1 MAKSSKAEIKEDVV
15 KILNHVTETLFF
27 FFEENEENLEEDD
40 EALDDFQ
47 YFMWVIANVA
57 MGATGM
63 TITGRNPD
71 GTINATFNPVKSVK
85 KFIQEEHVS
94 EEGDRF
100 FEDMVD
106 VDDDP
111 SETDLGGFE
120 DLFMGNKEK

>member
-1 MAKSSKAEIKEDVV
+1 MTKSSKAEIKEDVV

-57 MGATGM
+57 MASAGM
-63 TITGRNPD
+63 TVTGRNPD
-71 GTINATFNPVKSVK
+71 GTINAVFNPVKSVK
-85 KFIQEEHVS
+85 KFIQEEHES
-94 EEGDRF
+94 EESDRF

>member
-1 MAKSSKAEIKEDVV
+1 MTKSSKAEIKEDVV

-57 MGATGM
+57 MASTGM
-63 TITGRNPD
+63 TVTGRNPD
-71 GTINATFNPVKSVK
+71 GTINAVFNPVKSVK
-85 KFIQEEHVS
+85 KFIQEEHES
-94 EEGDRF
+94 EESDRF

-106 VDDDP
+106 VDEDS
-111 SETDLGGFE
+111 SETDLGGWE
-120 DLFMGNKEK
+120 DLFMGNK

>member
-1 MAKSSKAEIKEDVV
+1 MAKSNKAEIKEDVV
-15 KILNHVTETLFF
+15 NILNHVTEVLFY

-63 TITGRNPD
+63 TVTGRNPD
-71 GTINATFNPVKSVK
+71 GTINAVFNPVKSVK

-100 FEDMVD
+100 FEDIIEL
-106 VDDDP
+106 DDP
-111 SETDLGGFE
+111 KSIDLGGFE
-120 DLFMGNKEK
+120 DLFMGKK